1 MLPFTALQWCPVA
14 EQEARGTDG
23 NTEGIVQTAG
33 SAGLGCTGDGAWAQV
48 SQRLQNLLLGEAE
61 KPPGMG
67 WAPCWGWPCWDRG

>member
-23 NTEGIVQTAG
+23 NTEGIVQPKPALP
-33 SAGLGCTGDGAWAQV
+33 AVWTGDGAWAQV
-48 SQRLQNLLLGEAE
+48 TQRLQNLLLGEAE